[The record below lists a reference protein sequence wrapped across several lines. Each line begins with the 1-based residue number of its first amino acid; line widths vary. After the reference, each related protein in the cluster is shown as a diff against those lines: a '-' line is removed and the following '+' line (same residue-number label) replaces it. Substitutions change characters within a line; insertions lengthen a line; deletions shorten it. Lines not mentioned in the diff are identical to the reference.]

1 MGSERGYNTNVKRVV
16 AWNTVAKLLIGGA
29 VALLLPRT
37 GLING
42 STRIIPFFAL
52 LMAGVLPAMMQTV
65 TVLKGD
71 DLSPKEIS
79 ELKDALSGLFKF
91 WSSIFGTALSAVGS
105 LTIAVIIF
113 EAPRLI
119 PLMNGYFLSRNFLVD
134 LFLFIFG
141 VTTTSLAMR
150 FSRAFGGLRSLL
162 VLNFT
167 FAEKKGQKNVADASL
182 KLTEKQSEPR
192 ITKL

>member
-1 MGSERGYNTNVKRVV
+1 MKNKIVWGTVIKLV
-16 AWNTVAKLLIGGA
+16 AGGLL
-29 VALLLPRT
+29 ALILPRT

-79 ELKDALSGLFKF
+79 ELRVALSELFKF

-113 EAPRLI
+113 EAPKLI
-119 PLMNGYFLSRNFLVD
+119 PLLNGYYLDRDFVVD
-134 LFLFIFG
+134 IFLFLFG
-141 VTTTSLAMR
+141 LMTASLVMR
-150 FSRAFGGLRSLL
+150 FSRAFGGLKSLL
-162 VLNFT
+162 TLNFS
-167 FAEKKGQKNVADASL
+167 FAEKKGQKNAANAVA
-182 KLTEKQSEPR
+182 KLTEKAVEPR
-192 ITKL
+192 IRQL